1 MRRLYPGLHVLA
13 FLWQKLEGSGGK
25 KFKEVTQHDPK
36 QVVYIQKPETV
47 KSRRSELD
55 TTIQEYGRVIKRNDD
70 LGKWRKLKNLL
81 DKKLDQS
88 ETDEMD
94 LPGSWRIM

>member
-13 FLWQKLEGSGGK
+13 FLWQKLEGAGGK
-25 KFKEVTQHDPK
+25 KPKEIPQRSNLL
-36 QVVYIQKPETV
+36 PETI

>member
-25 KFKEVTQHDPK
+25 KPKEITEHLNLLSK
-36 QVVYIQKPETV
+36 LPETI